1 MSYIISI
8 IGVVFL
14 GVMIDVIAPEGKMNN
29 FIKSIFAVFLLF
41 VMVCPIVNLF
51 TNNRLSGFFNTKLN
65 VDEEYLEQTS
75 ELRIDNYE
83 LLIVS
88 ELEKKGIY
96 GVKVEIEGKIVGENK
111 NIKKVMVD
119 TSNLVLTNADE
130 HINKYKVI
138 TELIYDILKVKSEV
152 IIYE

>member
-41 VMVCPIVNLF
+41 VMVCPIVDFF

-83 LLIVS
+83 LLIIS

>member
-41 VMVCPIVNLF
+41 VMVCPIVDFF

>member
-41 VMVCPIVNLF
+41 VMVCPIVDFF
-51 TNNRLSGFFNTKLN
+51 TNNKLSGFFNTKLN

-83 LLIVS
+83 LLIIS